1 MLKRT
6 IWLLLAWIAVTPATG
21 ATAQAA
27 AQAESR
33 GLIIGVT
40 DHLVY
45 VDLGQRDGIREGELF
60 DIVSTE
66 VLSDPLSGD
75 TLAVTPQSVGAI
87 RVRQVFEKVSLAELV
102 QLEPGRDPMLMRVM
116 PIQDPARLA
125 EVEKVTLTGGSLAG
139 PSWVSALVP
148 GLHQYHAGKRAKG
161 LTLIGLESA
170 SLAAAVAYRLSS
182 NDWQDRYDK
191 YSGADV
197 DYVVQ
202 LGEGMQSRRR
212 WSNRFFW
219 LSAGI
224 YAFNLID
231 VRWAQRRA
239 GEFIEAPTLD
249 VGMSLDGQG
258 QPLLCLVRTF

>member
-6 IWLLLAWIAVTPATG
+6 IWLLLAWIAVTPAG
-21 ATAQAA
+21 WSVAQAA
-27 AQAESR
+27 AQAEPR

-40 DHLVY
+40 DRLVY

-125 EVEKVTLTGGSLAG
+125 EVETITVTGGGLTG

-148 GLHQYHAGKRAKG
+148 GLHQYQAGRRMKG
-161 LTLIGLESA
+161 LTLMGLEGA
-170 SLAAAVAYRLSS
+170 SLAAAVVFRLSS
-182 NDWQDRYDK
+182 NDWQDEYENYHVNNHHLVK
-191 YSGADV
+191 
-197 DYVVQ
+197 

-219 LSAGI
+219 LSAGL
-224 YAFNLID
+224 YAYNLIE

>member
-6 IWLLLAWIAVTPATG
+6 IWLLLAWVALTPVVRS
-21 ATAQAA
+21 A
-27 AQAESR
+27 AQGESR

-66 VLSDPLSGD
+66 VLADPLSGD
-75 TLAVTPQSVGAI
+75 TLAVTPESVGAI

-102 QLEPGRDPMLMRVM
+102 QLDPGRDPMLMRVA

-125 EVEKVTLTGGSLAG
+125 EVETITVTGGGLTG
-139 PSWVSALVP
+139 PSMVSALVP
-148 GLHQYHAGKRAKG
+148 GLHQYRAGRRVKG
-161 LTLIGLESA
+161 LTLMGLEGA
-170 SLAAAVAYRLSS
+170 SLAAAVAFRLSS
-182 NDWQDRYDK
+182 KDWENQYHDFT
-191 YSGADV
+191 GAYGNPYLV
-197 DYVVQ
+197 R

-219 LSAGI
+219 LSAGL
-224 YAFNLID
+224 YAYNLID
-231 VRWAQRRA
+231 VRWSQRRPA
-239 GEFIEAPTLD
+239 DFEAPTLD
-249 VGMSLDGQG
+249 LGMSLDGQG
-258 QPLLCLVRTF
+258 QPLLRLVRTF

>member
-6 IWLLLAWIAVTPATG
+6 TWLLLAWVALTPM
-21 ATAQAA
+21 AQAA

-45 VDLGQRDGIREGELF
+45 LDLGQRDGIREGELF

-66 VLSDPLSGD
+66 VLADPLSGD

-102 QLEPGRDPMLMRVM
+102 QLEPGRDPMLMRVA

-125 EVEKVTLTGGSLAG
+125 EVETITVAGGGLTG
-139 PSWVSALVP
+139 PSMVSALVP
-148 GLHQYHAGKRAKG
+148 GLHQYRAGRRVKG
-161 LTLIGLESA
+161 LTLMGLEGA
-170 SLAAAVAYRLSS
+170 SLAAAVTFRLSS
-182 NDWQDRYDK
+182 SDWQDRYEG

-219 LSAGI
+219 LSAGL
-224 YAFNLID
+224 YAYNLID

-239 GEFIEAPTLD
+239 GGFVEAPTLD
-249 VGMSLDGQG
+249 LGMGLDGQG
-258 QPLLCLVRTF
+258 QPLLRLVRTF